1 MPSTHFPDALP
12 AVPGPATMRARRAGF
27 LLLVVVT
34 IVTLAALMVRT
45 LDVGGLDVIDY
56 GLLAAFGLTLP
67 WTAVGFWN
75 AVIGL
80 VLMLGHRDPARA
92 ATPVAALGLAPTAID
107 TRTAL
112 LVCIRNEDPHRLERN
127 LDAMLSALAPLPQA
141 RQLEVVLLSDSDR
154 PDLLPAESALAGM
167 LAARYGALVPVSY
180 RRRTH
185 NAGFKAGNL
194 REFCER
200 RGREFDFA
208 VVLDADSVMTPA
220 AILRLVRVMQ
230 EDPRLGIVQS
240 LVVGLPST
248 SPFARLFQ
256 FGMRL
261 GMRSYTLG
269 SAWWQ
274 GDCGPYWGHNAI
286 IRLAPFIEH
295 CALPDLPGRGPLSGC
310 ILSHDQV
317 EAVLMRRA
325 GYTVRVLPMERGSW
339 EENPPTL
346 LEFMRRDLRWCQGNM
361 QYWRLLAM
369 PGLHLLGRVQLL
381 LAILMF
387 IGSPAWIAFV
397 LLATFRDLI
406 LPTDGP
412 AFRPDT
418 GLALFTVVLAM
429 SFAPKIA
436 SVVAVLASRR
446 RRHEFGRPPRFLAG
460 VAAETVFAMALAPVM
475 AVVHTVFIAGLAFGR
490 TIGWSAQV
498 RDGHSVPLRDALRT
512 LWRPTLVGGALCLW
526 FLATAPGLMPWA
538 APFWLPLLL
547 CAPFA
552 SLTAWPALGA
562 TLTRAR
568 IAAIPEEIAP
578 PAELVK
584 LGLPALVAQ
593 PGAGAPSMPD
603 APPGGLLAN
612 ATSALRTATGI
623 ARSVWIYRVRDPGRR
638 RRMDALNARFVRP
651 GALVFDLGSHVG
663 DRVDSFLRLG
673 CRVVAVE
680 PQPALLGLLRALYRR
695 RSEVVIEPLAAGD
708 AEGEIELH
716 LNLANPTVATGSTA
730 FIASAAGAPGWEGQ
744 RWSART
750 VVPQTTLDRLVA
762 RHGRPAFVKI
772 DVEGFEDRVLRGLTR
787 PVPALSFEFTT
798 IQRDVALAGL
808 RRCAELGD
816 YRFDATLGESHTLV
830 HGRWL
835 EVDEI
840 AQWLASLPDEA
851 NSGDVYAVLEVEA
864 VGRVRAG

>member
-1 MPSTHFPDALP
+1 
-12 AVPGPATMRARRAGF
+12 MRARRASF
-27 LLLVVVT
+27 LVLVVVT
-34 IVTLAALMVRT
+34 IGALAALMVRT
-45 LDVGGLDVIDY
+45 LDVGGLDVVDY

-80 VLMLGHRDPARA
+80 VLMLRHRDPARS
-92 ATPVAALGLAPTAID
+92 ATPVAALGLAPAAID

-112 LVCIRNEDPHRLERN
+112 LVCIRNEDPQRLERN
-127 LDAMLSALAPLPQA
+127 LDAMLSGLAALPEA
-141 RQLEVVLLSDSDR
+141 RQLEVALLSDSDR
-154 PDLLPAESALAGM
+154 PDLLPAESALAQT
-167 LAARYGALVPVSY
+167 LAARYGAHVPVSY
-180 RRRTH
+180 RRRTD

-200 RGREFDFA
+200 RGRDFDLA
-208 VVLDADSVMTPA
+208 VVLDADSVMSPA
-220 AILRLVRVMQ
+220 AILRLIRVMQ
-230 EDPRLGIVQS
+230 EDPRLGIVQT
-240 LVVGLPST
+240 LVVGLPSA

-325 GYTVRVLPMERGSW
+325 GYAVRVLPMERGSW

-369 PGLHLLGRVQLL
+369 PGLHLLGRIQLL

-397 LLATFRDLI
+397 LLATFRDLL
-406 LPTDGP
+406 LPANGP

-418 GLALFTVVLAM
+418 GLALFTVVLVM

-436 SVVAVLASRR
+436 SVLAVLASRER
-446 RRHEFGRPPRFLAG
+446 RQEFGAPSRFLAG
-460 VAAETVFAMALAPVM
+460 VAAETVFAVALAPVM
-475 AVVHTVFIAGLAFGR
+475 AVVHTVFIAGLVFGR
-490 TIGWSAQV
+490 TIGWTAQV
-498 RDGHSVPLRDALRT
+498 RDGHSVPLREALRA
-512 LWRPTLVGGALCLW
+512 LWRPTLLGAVLCVW
-526 FLATAPGLMPWA
+526 FIATAPALIPWA

-552 SLTAWPALGA
+552 SLTAWPALGTA
-562 TLTRAR
+562 LTRAR

-578 PAELVK
+578 PAELVALK
-584 LGLPALVAQ
+584 LPALVGHT
-593 PGAGAPSMPD
+593 GANAAPTPD
-603 APPGGLLAN
+603 ARAG
-612 ATSALRTATGI
+612 SASASAASTLRTAMGI
-623 ARSVWIYRVRDPGRR
+623 ARSVWIYRVRDPARR
-638 RRMDALNARFVRP
+638 RRMDALNARFVQP
-651 GALVFDLGSHVG
+651 GALAFDLGSHVG

-680 PQPALLGLLRALYRR
+680 PQPALLALLRTIYRGR
-695 RSEVVIEPLAAGD
+695 AEVVIEPLAAGE

-716 LNLANPTVATGSTA
+716 LNIANPTVATGSTA

-750 VVPQTTLDRLVA
+750 VVPLTTLDRLVA

-772 DVEGFEDRVLRGLTR
+772 DVEGLEDRVLRGLTR

-798 IQRDVALAGL
+798 IQRDVALAAL
-808 RRCAELGD
+808 RRCAELGR

-835 EVDEI
+835 EAEEM
-840 AQWLASLPDEA
+840 AKWLAELPVEA
-851 NSGDVYAVLEVEA
+851 NSGDVYAVLEVE
-864 VGRVRAG
+864 RVEGARGA